1 MNGVV
6 MLVAVLVTLVALKQN
21 IDCDWMGLLLTV
33 VALLL
38 VFGTGVRRG

>member
-21 IDCDWMGLLLTV
+21 IDRDWIGFLITV
-33 VALLL
+33 VALLHD
-38 VFGTGVRRG
+38 FGTGFRRG